1 MHSRPPAIHFE
12 KHQTNHDKEKQKGI
26 ASSSGLEAQGW
37 SVSPQ
42 PNMTSYAVIRKI
54 SSSRTDGEMDSISN
68 INFKLAF
75 NYWRKQEIFYMK
87 RYRSCF
93 I

>member
-12 KHQTNHDKEKQKGI
+12 QHQTNHDKEKQKGI

-37 SVSPQ
+37 GVSPQ

-68 INFKLAF
+68 INFVSQIGGRGEVVCRSEVSC
-75 NYWRKQEIFYMK
+75 WRKA
-87 RYRSCF
+87 
-93 I
+93 